1 MKLVTAVVQPFT
13 LGDIRQALSEAGV
26 KGITVTEAQGAG
38 RQMASVEYYRGARY
52 TSNFVQK
59 VKIEVLVTDD
69 QEETAV
75 NAILNAAHTG
85 EVGDGKIWVTEVTP
99 RRARAYGRGRRRSYL
114 VRRTEPVDG
123 KSGQ

>member
-13 LGDIRQALSEAGV
+13 LGDIRHALSEAGV

-59 VKIEVLVTDD
+59 VKVEVLVTDS
-69 QEETAV
+69 QEDAAV

-85 EVGDGKIWVTEVTP
+85 EVGDGKIWVTEVT
-99 RRARAYGRGRRRSYL
+99 RA
-114 VRRTEPVDG
+114 VRVRTGEEDDAAI
-123 KSGQ
+123 